1 MQLHQLDKRIRKML
15 EYLKK
20 MSVIRSVPI
29 SPIQISRRGQDDC
42 SRNFTNGSCSS
53 SSEEEWFDFRFSLS
67 VHNQKELRLH
77 CKCTR
82 NADSLKHA
90 G

>member
-29 SPIQISRRGQDDC
+29 SPIQISRRGQDDW
-42 SRNFTNGSCSS
+42 RNFTNGSCWGN
-53 SSEEEWFDFRFSLS
+53 SEEEWFDFRFSL
-67 VHNQKELRLH
+67 
-77 CKCTR
+77 
-82 NADSLKHA
+82 
-90 G
+90 